1 MYGKTYGKLTYTIS
15 SGKYQKGQDVDP
27 SNRYN
32 SSYQETFVNQRDVHQ
47 RTAADMVGVKP
58 KDEKYK
64 KVNSSGELDS
74 KEIFLTASA
83 DRSSEQLLRNRNSSR
98 RQDEIAPNVRE
109 DRAKK

>member
-27 SNRYN
+27 AIRYN
-32 SSYQETFVNQRDVHQ
+32 SSYQEVFVNQRDVHQ

-64 KVNSSGELDS
+64 KVKGGRNFG
-74 KEIFLTASA
+74 
-83 DRSSEQLLRNRNSSR
+83 LR
-98 RQDEIAPNVRE
+98 
-109 DRAKK
+109 KFF